1 MLFQGNLCWKSQYDP
16 PTPTPTHTRAHTK
29 NPKNDENNKNGRSK
43 INLMSSEHLDEYKWN
58 FQEKFRFDDIKSE

>member
-1 MLFQGNLCWKSQYDP
+1 MLKESIW
-16 PTPTPTHTRAHTK
+16 PTHTHTHTHACTHTK